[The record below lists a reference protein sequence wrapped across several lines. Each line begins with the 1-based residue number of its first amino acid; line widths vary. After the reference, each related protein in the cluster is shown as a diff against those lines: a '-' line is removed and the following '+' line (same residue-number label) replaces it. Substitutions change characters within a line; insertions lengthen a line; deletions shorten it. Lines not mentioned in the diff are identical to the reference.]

1 MFPPGHARN
10 TTADLEDIL
19 THKHR
24 ILGKMSLHEN
34 DIDSF
39 IETLNNIETLKN
51 NDL

>member
-19 THKHR
+19 DYKHR

-39 IETLNNIETLKN
+39 IDTLNNIDSLSN
-51 NDL
+51 